1 MGLDL
6 DEIGNAVEH
15 KGGVSISP
23 KKMHFIVRATIVC
36 SRYNIQVEEF
46 SLGTYKISHHISIT
60 KGGFFSESAIRF
72 SDVQIS
78 KKIFQ
83 KTILSLKFKFQA
95 QDNFLEYFF

>member
-1 MGLDL
+1 MRLDL

-23 KKMHFIVRATIVC
+23 KKMHLIVRATIVC

-60 KGGFFSESAIRF
+60 KGGFFQKVRF
-72 SDVQIS
+72 VFQMSKSQKKKYS
-78 KKIFQ
+78 KK
-83 KTILSLKFKFQA
+83 LSWT
-95 QDNFLEYFF
+95 